1 MAKFTDLPPEVRQKI
16 LAYVLNPSQIADIKL
31 SVNHTSTLAL
41 GQVSHQF
48 RADATVVHA
57 AWRKEHTLESFLSAE
72 WSDDGLEMCRRAK
85 KIMDKWRERAGLHGG
100 NSEEDSQA
108 GEVLSEEGRV
118 IAVLDWMRMYM
129 VHLRAR
135 SFEQKQRNKELE
147 QHMQVQREVLLE
159 WRKECERLK
168 LQVEVLKDGLDRI
181 TLD

>member
-31 SVNHTSTLAL
+31 SVNHTSALTLS
-41 GQVSHQF
+41 QVSHQF

-72 WSDDGLEMCRRAK
+72 WNDEGLEMSRRVN
-85 KIMDKWRERAGLHGG
+85 KITSKWRERQVLNDGESRANDGL
-100 NSEEDSQA
+100 DMA
-108 GEVLSEEGRV
+108 LEEGRV

-135 SFEQKQRNKELE
+135 GFEQKQRNKELE

-159 WRKECERLK
+159 CREECERLK
-168 LQVEVLKDGLDRI
+168 LQVKVLGEGLDRI

>member
-31 SVNHTSTLAL
+31 SVNHTSALAL
-41 GQVSHQF
+41 SQVSHQF
-48 RADATVVHA
+48 RADATIVHA

-72 WSDDGLEMCRRAK
+72 WNNEGLEMSRRLN
-85 KIMDKWRERAGLHGG
+85 KITRKWRERQVLDDGESRADDGLDMDL
-100 NSEEDSQA
+100 EER
-108 GEVLSEEGRV
+108 RV
-118 IAVLDWMRMYM
+118 PAVLDWMRMYM

-135 SFEQKQRNKELE
+135 GFEQKQRNKELE

-159 WRKECERLK
+159 CREECERLK
-168 LQVEVLKDGLDRI
+168 LQVKVLGEGLDRI